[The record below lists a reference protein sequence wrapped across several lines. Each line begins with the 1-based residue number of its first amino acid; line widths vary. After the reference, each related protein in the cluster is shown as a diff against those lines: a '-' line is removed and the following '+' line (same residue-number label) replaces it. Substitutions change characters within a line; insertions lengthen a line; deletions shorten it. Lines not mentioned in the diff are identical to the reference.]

1 MLSPMSKYSV
11 NHPDLFDVIIIVMKD
26 WMLFDVIINVMMD
39 CTSFDIIINV
49 MNDWTSQL
57 KCTMYGFDIGLELV
71 FLLII
76 GFEP

>member
-1 MLSPMSKYSV
+1 MDVMLSPMSKYPV
-11 NHPDLFDVIIIVMKD
+11 NHPDLFDVIIIIMKD
-26 WMLFDVIINVMMD
+26 WK
-39 CTSFDIIINV
+39 SFDIIINV
-49 MNDWTSQL
+49 MSDWTSQL

>member
-1 MLSPMSKYSV
+1 MLSPMSKYPV

-26 WMLFDVIINVMMD
+26 WTSFDVIINVMKD
-39 CTSFDIIINV
+39 WTSFDVIINV
-49 MNDWTSQL
+49 MKDWTSQL

>member
-1 MLSPMSKYSV
+1 MLSPMSKYPV
-11 NHPDLFDVIIIVMKD
+11 NHPDLFDVIIIIMKD
-26 WMLFDVIINVMMD
+26 W
-39 CTSFDIIINV
+39 TSFDIIINV
-49 MNDWTSQL
+49 MSDWTSQL